1 MANVDGSE
9 LIPITDGLKGF
20 NRVVGI
26 SPNGKMILIISF
38 SQQYP
43 AYNPSGD
50 LYLIN
55 LDSLDSEPIKLA
67 KGLTWIDAAA
77 WLDNTRVVYIG
88 TGPEGHGIYIVN
100 IDGSNPRNILINFP
114 KATPITILSSDKT
127 RVYWNSNVKING
139 CDCTAVWWTN
149 IDGTGQGKLE
159 SNGSQVIYFGG
170 GLAFSP
176 DGTKVA
182 WLPQQD
188 ADCDPNLVDIEKY
201 CYRLYVA
208 DPSNLEN
215 PLHIALHTPENAD
228 GSINPDTGL
237 VENTMSL
244 TWWPDNSRV
253 LLFSYPQPCQSW
265 DPPNCSPIS
274 FGLFVLDLSNSNST
288 ISTMKSVPIPRM
300 ANINIHNF
308 SPDGRKILVTIGYSC
323 ETNILDLETMV
334 LSEVLTDRSSV
345 EDSVCGV
352 YWLP

>member
-201 CYRLYVA
+201 CYRL
-208 DPSNLEN
+208 DMWRN
-215 PLHIALHTPENAD
+215 
-228 GSINPDTGL
+228 
-237 VENTMSL
+237 
-244 TWWPDNSRV
+244 
-253 LLFSYPQPCQSW
+253 
-265 DPPNCSPIS
+265 
-274 FGLFVLDLSNSNST
+274 
-288 ISTMKSVPIPRM
+288 
-300 ANINIHNF
+300 
-308 SPDGRKILVTIGYSC
+308 
-323 ETNILDLETMV
+323 
-334 LSEVLTDRSSV
+334 
-345 EDSVCGV
+345 
-352 YWLP
+352 